1 MIRER
6 NDMARALYTVADLTQ
21 CEGIACRGRGE
32 APGHPPK
39 LAAAGTRL
47 CPTCTRHLTDDLIR
61 LPRLYHEC
69 GLLLGG
75 SGQRLRERTS
85 GGGSSPGLPFNTAA
99 ADARTAILGVLRSWA
114 GLVVEER
121 AVTAPRD
128 TVAAVAEFLTR
139 HTEWLAAHEAVAELS
154 AEIAR
159 AVRRARHVID
169 PSRSQGMR
177 IGACPAADCQGTLT
191 AAVRSDQADTRVAI
205 SCTAV
210 ASHRWSAQEWMALD
224 RGTPAD
230 PAEQPAVPQPAA
242 AAAPVASAVRWLS
255 AKDISLLWAIPT
267 GSVYRHA
274 SEQQWRRRTGKG
286 RTFYHG
292 HDVLQSL
299 GTRTGARP

>member
-1 MIRER
+1 MRRER
-6 NDMARALYTVADLTQ
+6 DDLTRAPYLMTDLTE
-21 CEGIACRGRGE
+21 CAGIACRGRSE
-32 APGHPPK
+32 AAGDPAKP
-39 LAAAGTRL
+39 AVAGTRL
-47 CPTCTRHLTDDLIR
+47 CPECARHLAGDLAR
-61 LPRLYHEC
+61 LPRLYDEC

-75 SGQRLRERTS
+75 SGPRPRERTS

-99 ADARTAILGVLRSWA
+99 ADARSLILGVLRSWA
-114 GLVVEER
+114 GLVVAER

-128 TVAAVAEFLTR
+128 TVADVAGFLAR
-139 HTEWLAAHEAVAELS
+139 HAAWLAAHEAAGELS

-169 PSRSQGMR
+169 PARGRGMR
-177 IGACPAADCQGTLT
+177 LGNCPAADCQGTLT
-191 AAVRSDQADTRVAI
+191 AAVPGDRADARVAI

-210 ASHRWSAQEWMALD
+210 AAHRWSAPEWMALR
-224 RGTPAD
+224 RGAPTD
-230 PAEQPAVPQPAA
+230 PAQQPTATPPPA
-242 AAAPVASAVRWLS
+242 PTVRWLS
-255 AKDISLLWAIPT
+255 AKDIALLWAIPT

-299 GTRTGARP
+299 GTRAGARTR

>member
-1 MIRER
+1 MRRER
-6 NDMARALYTVADLTQ
+6 NDLAQAPYAVADLAE
-21 CEGIACRGRGE
+21 CEGIACRGRSETSGQ
-32 APGHPPK
+32 PPK
-39 LAAAGTRL
+39 PAVAGTRL
-47 CPTCTRHLTDDLIR
+47 CPTCTRHLADGLVR
-61 LPRLYHEC
+61 LPRLYDEC

-75 SGQRLRERTS
+75 SGRGPRERTS

-99 ADARTAILGVLRSWA
+99 ADARSMILGVLRSWA

-128 TVAAVAEFLTR
+128 TAADVAGFLAR

-154 AEIAR
+154 AEVAR
-159 AVRRARHVID
+159 AVRRARQVID
-169 PSRSQGMR
+169 PVRCQGMR
-177 IGACPAADCQGTLT
+177 LGTCPAADCQGTLT
-191 AAVRSDQADTRVAI
+191 AAVRSDQADPKVAI

-210 ASHRWSAQEWMALD
+210 ASHHWSAPEWMALN

-230 PAEQPAVPQPAA
+230 PAEQPTAPPPAA
-242 AAAPVASAVRWLS
+242 PAVRWLS
-255 AKDISLLWAIPT
+255 VKDISLLWAIPA

-274 SEQQWRRRTGKG
+274 SEQQWRRRTGDG

-299 GTRTGARP
+299 GTRTGHP